1 MYLYFNATQGN
12 TMSNHPN
19 MSYCMW
25 TNSYQALRQVAED
38 FQERLENQGGQDE
51 FEGQQEPL
59 SLDEQRALRSTFDL
73 MRELLDAA
81 GVDEDCNDAGEAA
94 LVAIEPEET
103 A

>member
-1 MYLYFNATQGN
+1 
-12 TMSNHPN
+12 MSNHPN

-59 SLDEQRALRSTFDL
+59 SSDELSAMRSTFDL

-81 GVDEDCNDAGEAA
+81 GIDEDCNDPGQAA
-94 LVAIEPEET
+94 VDAIAPDKE
-103 A
+103 